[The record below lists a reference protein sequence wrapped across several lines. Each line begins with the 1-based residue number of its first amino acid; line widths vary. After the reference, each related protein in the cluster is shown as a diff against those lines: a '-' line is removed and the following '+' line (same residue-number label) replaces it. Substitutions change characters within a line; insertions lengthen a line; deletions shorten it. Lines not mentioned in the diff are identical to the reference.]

1 LGILNFCCRA
11 GCPHPAVSPLRYFGG
26 MWASRPTK
34 GCDLMAKDNIKLKTK
49 KRMLILLAVTVGLF
63 LLLLGRVAWV
73 QIVDSKWLQ
82 QEAYESQTR
91 DRIISSKRGTIYSS
105 DEKVLAVSASVET
118 VSVIPAQVD
127 DPQAISAKLAEVL
140 ELDYEETLAKVKSN
154 QSIVTIQ
161 KRVEKEKTD
170 KIREWILET
179 KNEGIKIDESVERI
193 YPNNNLAS
201 HVLGFVGTDSQGL
214 YGIEKKYDEVL
225 TGVPGRIIAETDGR
239 GNTIPFSSESYY
251 AAQDGSSLVLSIDA
265 TIQHFTEKYL
275 EQAVIDNECAKGG
288 VAVVMDPVT
297 GDILAM
303 SVKPDYDLNN
313 PFGPYNAEQE
323 LVWETMP
330 STEKKKIRE
339 AMWRNAAIS
348 DTYEPGSTFKV
359 ITSAIG
365 LDLGLVEDSIQFTC
379 TGRITVGGATM
390 KCWRYYRPH
399 GTQTLTQALEN
410 SCNPAFISLGLRIGK
425 EQFNKY
431 VEAFGLTEKS
441 GIDLPGETKG
451 IFHGVQKMGKVELA
465 TSAFGQRFQ
474 VTPIGLATAVSS
486 IANGGKLM
494 RPRIVK
500 EIRNSEG
507 EIISKIEP
515 EVTRQV
521 VSKETANKVK
531 LMMESV
537 VANGTGGNAY
547 IKGYDVGGKTGTAEQ
562 GIGAATWYVA
572 SFVGI
577 APVENPE
584 MVVLVALFDP
594 KGESHGGGAIAAP
607 VVKQIVD
614 DSLQYLQIQKKADGE
629 IADVTVPDL
638 VGYTA
643 TQAKDILAK
652 AKLTCS
658 IQGTGEKI
666 IDQIPKAGAKV
677 IENSKIIL
685 YTEEDM
691 KKVTVTVPNVIGK
704 SFEEAKTL
712 LDAVGLSINAE
723 GLGFA
728 TEQNPAADTVVE
740 KGSIINIQFIIKE
753 VD

>member
-1 LGILNFCCRA
+1 
-11 GCPHPAVSPLRYFGG
+11 
-26 MWASRPTK
+26 
-34 GCDLMAKDNIKLKTK
+34 MAKDNIKLKTK

-91 DRIISSKRGTIYSS
+91 DRVISSKRGTIYSS
-105 DEKVLAVSASVET
+105 DENILAVSTSIET
-118 VSVIPAQVD
+118 VSVIPAQVNE
-127 DPQAISAKLAEVL
+127 PEIIAAKLSEIL
-140 ELDYEETLAKVKSN
+140 GLDYEETLAKVKTN

-170 KIREWILET
+170 LIREWILET

-214 YGIEKKYDEVL
+214 YGIEKKYDEIL
-225 TGVPGRIIAETDGR
+225 TGTPGRIIAETDGR

-251 AAQDGSSLVLSIDA
+251 AAQDGASLVLSIDS
-265 TIQHFTEKYL
+265 TIQHFAEKYL

-288 VAVVMDPVT
+288 VAIVMEPNT

-323 LVWETMP
+323 LTWETIP
-330 STEKKKIRE
+330 SNEKKIIRE
-339 AMWRNAAIS
+339 SMWRNTAIS

-359 ITSAIG
+359 LTSAIG
-365 LDLGLVEDSIQFTC
+365 LDLGLVSENDRFVC

-399 GTQTLTQALEN
+399 GSQTLTESLMN
-410 SCNPAFISLGLRIGK
+410 SCNPAFINLGLRIGK

-431 VEAFGLTEKS
+431 VEAFGLTEKT

-451 IFHGVQKMGKVELA
+451 IFHGVQKMGEVELA

-474 VTPIGLATAVSS
+474 VTPIGLVTAVSS
-486 IANGGKLM
+486 MANGGKLM
-494 RPRIVK
+494 KPRIVK

-515 EVTRQV
+515 EVIRQV
-521 VSKETANKVK
+521 ISEVTANKVK
-531 LMMESV
+531 TMMEAV
-537 VANGTGGNAY
+537 VAEGTGGNAY

-594 KGESHGGGAIAAP
+594 QGESHGGGAIAAP
-607 VVKQIVD
+607 VVKQIVE
-614 DSLQYLQIQKKADGE
+614 DSLQYLQIQKKSDYE
-629 IADVTVPDL
+629 TSTVVVPDL
-638 VGYTA
+638 KGYTIA
-643 TQAKDILAK
+643 QAKEILTK
-652 AKLTCS
+652 AKLTYS
-658 IQGTGEKI
+658 VQGTGEKI
-666 IDQIPKAGAKV
+666 IDQIPKSGANV

-728 TEQNPAADTVVE
+728 TEQSPVADTVVE
-740 KGSIINIQFIIKE
+740 KGSIINVNFIIKE